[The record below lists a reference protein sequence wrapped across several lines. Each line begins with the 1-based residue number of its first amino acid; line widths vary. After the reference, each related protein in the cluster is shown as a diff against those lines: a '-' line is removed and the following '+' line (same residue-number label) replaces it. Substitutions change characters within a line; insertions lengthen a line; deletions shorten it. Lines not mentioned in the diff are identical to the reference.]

1 MRKTL
6 IALVTVLLMASPAL
20 AMQCPALIKQI
31 REATGSRFDAGA
43 NSAKD
48 LANQAEQLHKDGKHA
63 ESVKKAEEAAA
74 AAGLTLQMKK

>member
-6 IALVTVLLMASPAL
+6 IALVTVLFMASPAL

-31 REATGSRFDAGA
+31 RDSTGSRFDAGA
-43 NSAKD
+43 NSAKA

-63 ESVKKAEEAAA
+63 ESVAKAEEAAT
-74 AAGLTLQMKK
+74 AAGLTLQKK